1 MVECSFRTE
10 FKDHLFI
17 SMDAEIILFI
27 HDLITSYMHEKDSGN
42 AGLVC
47 FYMFQNIQHSGK
59 CNSLCKYP

>member
-1 MVECSFRTE
+1 
-10 FKDHLFI
+10 
-17 SMDAEIILFI
+17 MDAEIILFI

-59 CNSLCKYP
+59 CKSLCKCP

>member
-27 HDLITSYMHEKDSGN
+27 HDLITSYMQEKDSGN
-42 AGLVC
+42 GDFVFSA
-47 FYMFQNIQHSGK
+47 HSK
-59 CNSLCKYP
+59 TYEYLSYHEPACVL